1 MDFITYILFAT
12 GAPITATLLPL
23 LLCRKGFTPRLV
35 GIMLGISAG
44 VLLSIA
50 TLDLI
55 PEAVKMGL
63 ESSQHASEA
72 APHVHPPDSSDHSH
86 HRHLTA
92 DPHHHNHEDEEIENT
107 IKVIMSGVGIGFLVL
122 LFVEQVATSF
132 GAGHSHS
139 HAPKFDKSD
148 LEQPERKRS
157 SAMSSIALLGLGL
170 HSFFDGLVIAGA
182 FEASDQV
189 GSRVAMAII
198 LHKFPD
204 GLVLS
209 SLIASAITLESISS
223 SATLSNVAGSQS
235 DGSNSN
241 NNNNNSSSNNGTNSQ
256 QKSIGLSTI
265 PRKSLYSVF
274 AVCLATPLGAFFGRA
289 ALSGIPQLTLAFFL
303 AFSAGSFLF
312 ITTLG
317 ILPELFPH
325 SSHKQNSGISRFGA
339 LFSIVAGYVG
349 FFLTSTFFGHPH

>member
-1 MDFITYILFAT
+1 
-12 GAPITATLLPL
+12 
-23 LLCRKGFTPRLV
+23 
-35 GIMLGISAG
+35 MLGISAG

-63 ESSQHASEA
+63 ESLHSE
-72 APHVHPPDSSDHSH
+72 PHTLTPTDSSGHGT
-86 HRHLTA
+86 HRHLTS
-92 DPHHHNHEDEEIENT
+92 DSHDHDHEDEEIEHA
-107 IKVIMSGVGIGFLVL
+107 IKVVMSGVGIGFMVL
-122 LFVEQVATSF
+122 MSVEQIASSF

-139 HAPKFDKSD
+139 HSHAQKFDKSD
-148 LEQPERKRS
+148 PEQPERKRS

-189 GSRVAMAII
+189 GSRVAVAII

-209 SLIASAITLESISS
+209 SLIASAITLESTSS
-223 SATLSNVAGSQS
+223 STTLSNVTGGSS
-235 DGSNSN
+235 DSGNNTASNNSN
-241 NNNNNSSSNNGTNSQ
+241 TQ

-265 PRKSLYSVF
+265 PRNSLYSVF

-312 ITTLG
+312 ITTIG

-325 SSHKQNSGISRFGA
+325 NAHKQNNNGISRFGA
-339 LFSIVAGYVG
+339 LFSFVVGYVG